1 MVPAKLSLKS
11 LTRRLVRCLEAH
23 GIAVEAL
30 YLFGS
35 RARREATPDSDVDVL
50 LVSPTFASQGFWAR
64 CAKVGE
70 SLTDLTEP
78 LQLYPVTATELQQ
91 PERGGFLESIRPDLQ
106 LLYARPPAKLRSR
119 S

>member
-11 LTRRLVRCLEAH
+11 LTRRLVRCLEMH
-23 GIAVEAL
+23 GMVVEAL

-35 RARREATPDSDVDVL
+35 HARREATPDSDIDML
-50 LVSPTFASQGFWAR
+50 LVSPSFASQGFWAR

-70 SLTDLTEP
+70 SLTDLPEP
-78 LQLYPVTATELQQ
+78 VQLYPVTGAELRQ
-91 PERGGFLESIRPDLQ
+91 PERGGFLESIKPDLQ
-106 LLYARPPAKLRSR
+106 LLYARPPAKLRGR